1 MLLKK
6 ILTPSILIFSLMLG
20 LALTPLVA
28 DVASAASYTIQGGAD
43 AAKGSDQPVELFGS
57 TGVFRTITNVLLF
70 IVGAISVIMIIV
82 GGLRYVLSGGD
93 STHITGAKNTIL
105 YAIIGLIVA
114 LLAYAMIDF
123 VINSFA
129 ISGGAGGGAEI

>member
-6 ILTPSILIFSLMLG
+6 ILTPSILFLVLLFG

-28 DVASAASYTIQGGAD
+28 GVAGAESFTVQSGAD
-43 AAKGSDQPVELFGS
+43 AAKGIDQPVELFGS
-57 TGVFRTITNVLLF
+57 TGVFRKITDVLLF

-114 LLAYAMIDF
+114 LLAYAAIDF

-129 ISGGAGGGAEI
+129 TSGGSGGGAEI